1 MMKKCFEFKKR
12 KYGMIGLG
20 EIMLRLSAPVNEMI
34 FQGNTFDKQIGGS
47 ELNVAA
53 GLESLGIRSAIISKI
68 PDNELGRFVKKMV
81 RAHGVSDDFLI
92 YDESPNKRLGVYY
105 YEYGAY
111 PRKPTVIYDRA
122 HSSFM
127 NIDINELNNDMF
139 KRTEIFHLSGITL
152 GLSKELGELSLE
164 LIKKFKETGTLV
176 SFDVNF
182 RSTIWSEEE
191 SKKTIEKILP
201 FVDIL
206 FISEE
211 SLRKMFGKI
220 GELEDII
227 REFSKENNI
236 KIIATTKRIVESPKK
251 HDFSSVIYN
260 GEENKFYTSKPYL
273 NIDVVD
279 RIGSGD
285 AYLSGVLFGILKYN
299 NLKKAIDFGN
309 AMSVLKNTVTGD
321 LSCVDFKLVER
332 TIKEYNS
339 NEVTSELNR

>member
-111 PRKPTVIYDRA
+111 PRKPTVIYDRS

-211 SLRKMFGKI
+211 SLRKMFGKT

-332 TIKEYNS
+332 TIKDYNS

>member
-1 MMKKCFEFKKR
+1 MIKKCFELKKR
-12 KYGMIGLG
+12 KYGIIGLG

-34 FQGNTFDKQIGGS
+34 FQGKTFDKQIGGS

-68 PDNELGRFVKKMV
+68 PNNELGRFVKKNV

-92 YDESPNKRLGVYY
+92 YDESVNKRLGIYY

-111 PRKPTVIYDRA
+111 PRKPTVIYDRD

-127 NIDINELNNDMF
+127 NIKINELNNDMF
-139 KRTEIFHLSGITL
+139 KKAEIFHLSGITL

-182 RSTIWSEEE
+182 RSAIWSEEE
-191 SKKTIEKILP
+191 AKRTIEKILP
-201 FVDIL
+201 YVDIL

-211 SLRKMFGKI
+211 SLRKMFGKT
-220 GELEDII
+220 GELENII
-227 REFSKENNI
+227 KNFSKENNI
-236 KIIATTKRIVESPKK
+236 KIIATTKRIVVSPKK
-251 HDFSSVIYN
+251 HDFSSLIYN
-260 GEENKFYTSKPYL
+260 GEENQFYTSKPYL

-285 AYLSGVLFGILKYN
+285 AYLSGVLFGILKHN
-299 NLKKAIDFGN
+299 NLEKALDFGN

-321 LSCVDFKLVER
+321 LSCVDLKLVER
-332 TIKEYNS
+332 TIKDYHS
-339 NEVTSELNR
+339 NKAVSELNR